1 MTTRTKTIS
10 YTHRAYFF
18 WAMAALSVLSL
29 AIYVFAIN
37 ATARNIARG
46 QEFERQIAQIGDS
59 LDSLEF
65 TYIGIKNNVTL
76 ELAHQ
81 YGFREVKNPL
91 FVSRSSDNSLSFNN
105 IRR

>member
-1 MTTRTKTIS
+1 MIKARTIT

-18 WAMAALSVLSL
+18 WALTAISILSL
-29 AIYVFAIN
+29 ILYIYAIN
-37 ATARNIARG
+37 ATARNIAHG
-46 QEFERQIAQIGDS
+46 QKFERQIAQIGNN

-81 YGFREVKNPL
+81 YGFKEVRNPL
-91 FVSRSSDNSLSFNN
+91 FVSRSSNNSLSFNN
-105 IRR
+105 LRR